1 MQVYEIEQAG
11 WLRSRAAL
19 IDAALQVERCEGTR
33 VVLLQL
39 RRAGFNVGRALFSDD
54 NGDGQ
59 GAWRLR

>member
-1 MQVYEIEQAG
+1 MSANGSESKREEAFDVVWMHGPTADG
-11 WLRSRAAL
+11 
-19 IDAALQVERCEGTR
+19 EGTR

-39 RRAGFNVGRALFSDD
+39 RCAGFNVGRALFSDD